1 MGVWNLK
8 QGKLLTP
15 TGNKIR
21 IWVKVGYTLGH
32 GSVEKKQRDDMAL
45 DPKSPADEDLYIGN
59 ATYRTYRQ
67 KTGRGGDFMIFSDV
81 QEVPIGKT
89 VATPISP

>member
-1 MGVWNLK
+1 M
-8 QGKLLTP
+8 TP